1 MYVRKTQTLVDDIS
15 NKVDIMRR
23 SAISQLTDEHK
34 VAIGSPLHAEIKTA
48 IENTLWELAP
58 ALKDKMPKEWLVKL
72 SNNEDVRTTFQSE
85 EHKAIRYDFEPQDG
99 DEIKLPPIH
108 HRWNDYKIDQ
118 KYWTPLI
125 QEWVT
130 SQHNTDVERDKICD
144 MYYDINNQL
153 VGFMG
158 KHASLNTALKEMP
171 ELKLYVPNHY
181 IDKVEKKENRIK
193 AKPSAPTTNDDVE
206 VDVDALTRAAIAHR
220 VTTAGS

>member
-1 MYVRKTQTLVDDIS
+1 MYVRKTQTLVDDIEHEVFRMQQNALS
-15 NKVDIMRR
+15 QLNENNKV
-23 SAISQLTDEHK
+23 E
-34 VAIGSPLHAEIKTA
+34 IGTPLHDEFKTA
-48 IENTLWELAP
+48 IEKTLWQEAP
-58 ALKDKMPKEWLVKL
+58 DIKDKIPNSWCKFH
-72 SNNEDVRTTFQSE
+72 NEITTIYDVENHTTV
-85 EHKAIRYDFEPQDG
+85 RYSFETQDG
-99 DEIKLPPIH
+99 DELKLPPTYSKWDSH
-108 HRWNDYKIDQ
+108 KIPE
-118 KYWTPLI
+118 KFRTPLI
-125 QEWVT
+125 QEWLASRHKAT
-130 SQHNTDVERDKICD
+130 ATQDTIKADYETIRE
-144 MYYDINNQL
+144 QL